1 MENINIEF
9 VNACKESLNDMP
21 IDQNLSFPHSLPICI
36 LDAVYSIGIRY
47 ESARTNWCKYTEH
60 YNIKSDVMSNHEND
74 EPDKTEHTISDF
86 LNNFHKINDFDKFLE
101 ETGMTRHRTSP
112 RNGILKI
119 EACVKV
125 AEIMNQHGINTV
137 TDFRLYK
144 NKEALDRD
152 ILSVRGQGSGIM
164 LKYLYMLAGYSDR
177 CKPDRM
183 MLRFVRRYYPDAKE
197 SDIQELLESAV
208 DKFKENYPDMTVRW
222 LDNAI
227 WTYEKRLESQKKN
240 RKKKKE

>member
-1 MENINIEF
+1 MLKLKKEF
-9 VNACKESLNDMP
+9 ITVCKECLNGTPEDE
-21 IDQNLSFPHSLPICI
+21 NLDFPHSLPICI

-47 ESARTNWCKYTEH
+47 KSARTNWIKYCDL
-60 YNIKSDVMSNHEND
+60 YNIKYDVMRNHEND
-74 EPDKTEHTISDF
+74 EPDKTEHTIADF
-86 LNNFHKINDFDKFLE
+86 LNNFRKINDYDKFLE
-101 ETGMTRHRTSP
+101 KTGMTRHRTSP
-112 RNGILKI
+112 KNGILKI

-137 TDFRLYK
+137 ADFRSYK
-144 NKEALDRD
+144 NKETLDSD
-152 ILSVRGQGSGIM
+152 ILSVKGQGSGIM

-208 DKFKENYPDMTVRW
+208 DKLKESYPDMTVRW

-227 WTYEKRLESQKKN
+227 WTYEKKLESQKKN